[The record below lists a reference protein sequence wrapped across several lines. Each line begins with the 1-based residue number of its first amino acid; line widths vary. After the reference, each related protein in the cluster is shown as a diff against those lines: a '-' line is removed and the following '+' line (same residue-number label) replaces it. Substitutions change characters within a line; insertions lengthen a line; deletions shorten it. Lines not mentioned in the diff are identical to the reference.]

1 MTVSSAQIANQL
13 KAIADPLRVS
23 IVQVASRRAFG
34 VVELAEIFAVAQPS
48 MSHHLKKLAAEGW
61 LVSRREGN
69 SIYYRRAACHS
80 PIYQSIFNEIDQ
92 LAVASD
98 IQHRLESADRKR
110 QARSQAFF
118 EQHSATVAK
127 QTELISSL
135 QDYADV
141 VSSLLPKGEAV
152 LEIGPGLGEF
162 LPMLCRTYDSV
173 DAVDLSSAMIDA
185 CTALIN
191 ANGLSASV
199 VLGNAGTQLDKSGS
213 FDVAVSNMVLHHV
226 PQPQQLIA
234 QIARQLKDGG
244 YWVVSELVSHEQ
256 NWTIDA
262 CGDLWLGFEE
272 KQLETWASDEQF
284 ILDQRDCIALN
295 NGFNIF
301 VHRYRLPK

>member
-1 MTVSSAQIANQL
+1 MIISSAQLANQL
-13 KAIADPLRVS
+13 KAIADPLRVG
-23 IVQVASRRAFG
+23 IVQLASRRAFG

-48 MSHHLKKLAAEGW
+48 MSHHLKKLTAEGW

-92 LAVASD
+92 LPMSGD
-98 IQHRLESADRKR
+98 IQRRLELADCKR

-118 EQHSATVAK
+118 EQHSTTVAK

-141 VSSLLPKGEAV
+141 VGSLLPSGDSVIEV
-152 LEIGPGLGEF
+152 GPGLGEF
-162 LPMLCRTYDSV
+162 LPTLCHTYECV

-185 CTALIN
+185 CHSLVSEQ
-191 ANGLSASV
+191 GLSASV
-199 VLGNAGTQLDKSGS
+199 VLGDAGTRLEKSGS

-226 PQPQQLIA
+226 PQPQQLVA
-234 QIARQLKDGG
+234 QIAAQLKDGG
-244 YWVVSELVSHEQ
+244 YWVVSELGSHEQ

-272 KQLETWASDEQF
+272 KQLETWANDEQF

-301 VHRYRLPK
+301 VHRYRLIK